1 MVHHFQSIS
10 QICEY
15 IGSLGFLAPLA
26 ALLLFVL
33 QSLLPIFPYSVL
45 VAVAVVL
52 FGGPE
57 GYFIAITG
65 AVMGS
70 FLCFKL
76 SSGQGGA
83 RFGNMIW
90 QRVGFD
96 TRQTNPNLAFS
107 GIFLAHMIQLIPN
120 AVINFLAAVSQVPL
134 RSFLA
139 STVLGLIPVTLAYA
153 GLGVLMYRM
162 EDISRAAIL
171 MVATLL
177 LLYLG
182 KNLVKRNWPKL
193 AALALKSG
201 FSKGKKPLSIEKT
214 KA

>member
-26 ALLLFVL
+26 ALFLFVL

-65 AVMGS
+65 AVTGS

-76 SSGQGGA
+76 SSGQSGA
-83 RFGNMIW
+83 WFGNMIW
-90 QRVGFD
+90 RRFGFD
-96 TRQTNPNLAFS
+96 ARQTSPNLAFS

-139 STVLGLIPVTLAYA
+139 STILGLIPVTLAYA

-162 EDISRAAIL
+162 EDISQAAIL

-193 AALALKSG
+193 AALALKIR
-201 FSKGKKPLSIEKT
+201 FSKGKKSLSMEKT

>member
-1 MVHHFQSIS
+1 
-10 QICEY
+10 
-15 IGSLGFLAPLA
+15 LAPLA
-26 ALLLFVL
+26 ALFLFVL
-33 QSLLPIFPYSVL
+33 QSLLPIFPYSIL

-57 GYFIAITG
+57 GYFIAIAG
-65 AVMGS
+65 AVTGS
-70 FLCFKL
+70 VLCFKL
-76 SSGQGGA
+76 SSGKGGA
-83 RFGNMIW
+83 WFGKIIW
-90 QRVGFD
+90 RWFGYD
-96 TRQTNPNLAFS
+96 ARQTNPNLAFS

-120 AVINFLAAVSQVPL
+120 SVINFLAAVSQVPL
-134 RSFLA
+134 RSFLV

-162 EDISRAAIL
+162 EDISEAAIL

-182 KNLVKRNWPKL
+182 KNLVKRNLPKL
-193 AALALKSG
+193 AVLAPKLG
-201 FSKGKKPLSIEKT
+201 LGKGKKPLTVEKT

>member
-1 MVHHFQSIS
+1 M
-10 QICEY
+10 
-15 IGSLGFLAPLA
+15 A
-26 ALLLFVL
+26 ALFLFVL

-65 AVMGS
+65 AVTGS

-83 RFGNMIW
+83 RFGKIIW
-90 QRVGFD
+90 RWLGFD
-96 TRQTNPNLAFS
+96 ARQTNANLAFS

-120 AVINFLAAVSQVPL
+120 AVINFLAAVSRVSL
-134 RSFLA
+134 SSFLA

-162 EDISRAAIL
+162 EDISQAGILLLAA
-171 MVATLL
+171 LL

-182 KNLVKRNWPKL
+182 KNLVKRNWHKL
-193 AALALKSG
+193 AALAFKLR
-201 FSKGKKPLSIEKT
+201 FSKGKKSLSMEKT